1 MTAFQSLEGYL
12 NGSIFLVGFYLF
24 IVESCCD
31 VDTASA
37 TDNELTPNLGIAV
50 SENVAVQFACWEI
63 VGTIH
68 ACLFVGGNQALDRTM
83 LQIF

>member
-24 IVESCCD
+24 IIESCCD

-37 TDNELTPNLGIAV
+37 TDNELAPNLGIEV
-50 SENVAVQFACWEI
+50 
-63 VGTIH
+63 
-68 ACLFVGGNQALDRTM
+68 
-83 LQIF
+83 